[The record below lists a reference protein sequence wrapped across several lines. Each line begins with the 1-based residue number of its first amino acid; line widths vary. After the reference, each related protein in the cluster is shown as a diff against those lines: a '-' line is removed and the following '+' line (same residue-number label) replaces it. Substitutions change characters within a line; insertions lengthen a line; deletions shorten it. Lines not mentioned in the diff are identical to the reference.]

1 MIDKEDQGAMD
12 AARKAHPPPHPD
24 EGTIHAWLDGALDAP
39 AAEALEAHVA
49 SCPSCAERVAEAR
62 GLIAGASR
70 IVGALDDVPSGAAP
84 AWGAPAASA
93 THGSRSA
100 WRLLRVT
107 PARAAIAATILVAI
121 GVTLTRDR
129 VGPDTV
135 RDARVA
141 TVMSEPAAS
150 QAPAVAEATPTAGAP
165 HDKLLDSA
173 VARNLAAAQPPRAVK
188 AAPEKGGAD
197 ISPPPPSAGS
207 PAMIADPSAPTRVA
221 VGRAAILAQRETA
234 GVAADRSKVG
244 ADAQVVGRNEMMA
257 AKRADAASAPA
268 IRGASAPT
276 PAASRATECYR
287 VESANGTP
295 ATWGSV
301 ALPFVVAL
309 DSTANSAHIFAPS
322 GTETGSR
329 ASWTRAGD
337 DSLIFRLQRPGYQG
351 TLALGGAGEV
361 RAGVMRSAELR
372 TAMQEMVVAS
382 ADAPAKVSRQPS
394 RRAKPA
400 GAAAGAA
407 SQPAVAPAPE
417 QDPASAAPAVAVVA
431 RRVGCVP

>member
-1 MIDKEDQGAMD
+1 MD
-12 AARKAHPPPHPD
+12 AGRNDHPHPD

-70 IVGALDDVPSGAAP
+70 IVGALDDVPSRATP
-84 AWGAPAASA
+84 AWGSAPATSA

-135 RDARVA
+135 REAREA
-141 TVMSEPAAS
+141 QVMSAPAS
-150 QAPAVAEATPTAGAP
+150 SSAPAVAEATPSRPRDG
-165 HDKLLDSA
+165 LLDSA
-173 VARNLAAAQPPRAVK
+173 VTRNLAIAQPPRAAK
-188 AAPEKGGAD
+188 AAPGPEL
-197 ISPPPPSAGS
+197 SPPAPAAGS
-207 PAMIADPSAPTRVA
+207 PLAVADPSAAARVA
-221 VGRAAILAQRETA
+221 TGRAAALAQRETA
-234 GVAADRSKVG
+234 TVAADRAKVDVEVPTAGVSVLRG
-244 ADAQVVGRNEMMA
+244 ATKA
-257 AKRADAASAPA
+257 AAIDASAPQTA
-268 IRGASAPT
+268 LSASVPSV
-276 PAASRATECYR
+276 PHATECYR

-295 ATWGSV
+295 ATWGSDS
-301 ALPFVVAL
+301 LPFVVAL
-309 DSTANSAHIFAPS
+309 DAADKGGRAHILVPGGRTGS
-322 GTETGSR
+322 GSR
-329 ASWTRAGD
+329 ASWTRPGG

-372 TAMQEMVVAS
+372 TALQEMVVTS
-382 ADAPAKVSRQPS
+382 ADVSARAARQPARRARPATGVPVAPAQPT
-394 RRAKPA
+394 
-400 GAAAGAA
+400 
-407 SQPAVAPAPE
+407 VAPAPE
-417 QDPASAAPAVAVVA
+417 QDAASVAPAVAVVA
-431 RRVGCVP
+431 RRVGCSP